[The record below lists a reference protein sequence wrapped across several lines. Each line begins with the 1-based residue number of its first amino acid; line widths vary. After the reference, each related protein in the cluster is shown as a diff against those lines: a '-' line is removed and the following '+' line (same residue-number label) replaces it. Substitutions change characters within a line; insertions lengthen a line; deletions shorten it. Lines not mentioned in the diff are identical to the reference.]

1 MQAKTLLPA
10 LVLVLAMLALAQ
22 AMGRQEV
29 IFPEIAA
36 LAFGAWV
43 MERMPWRGRALL
55 LWLSPTLAAVTGIV
69 LQQYLPHHPF
79 LAVLLAFAAVAV
91 ELRLCRSG
99 ILPAVSA
106 AILPIITRVDS
117 WWYPASVCLL
127 TGAIALGRTRLSAGA
142 PRSAP
147 GETGPDWRRWL
158 KLGVIIAAAS
168 ALALASDWLFLIAP
182 PLFVLAIELS
192 DPHHPARAHPVK
204 TLIVVSAA
212 AAIGS
217 GCLALGALIPGC
229 PLLVPAGLAL
239 ALVLALERRL
249 DLFSPPTIALALVP
263 TIVPPAYAPWYP
275 LHVALG
281 CACFVVAA
289 CLLFPAEAVRGE
301 G

>member
-1 MQAKTLLPA
+1 MQAKPLLPA
-10 LVLVLAMLALAQ
+10 LALVLAMLALAQ
-22 AMGRQEV
+22 GMGRQEI

-43 MERMPWRGRALL
+43 MDRMPWRGRALH
-55 LWLSPTLAAVTGIV
+55 LWLSPTLAAITGIV
-69 LQQYLPHHPF
+69 LQHYLPHRPF

-127 TGAIALGRTRLSAGA
+127 AGAIALGRVRLAPDA
-142 PRSAP
+142 PRTAP
-147 GETGPDWRRWL
+147 DEPGPDWWRWL
-158 KLGVIIAAAS
+158 KLGAIIAAAS
-168 ALALASDWLFLIAP
+168 ALALSSDWLFIIAP

-192 DPHHPARAHPVK
+192 DPDHPARGHPIK
-204 TLIVVSAA
+204 TVVVVSAA

-217 GCLALGALIPGC
+217 GCLALCRLLPGC
-229 PLLVPAGLAL
+229 PVLVPAGLAL
-239 ALVLALERRL
+239 ALVIVLEQRL
-249 DLFSPPTIALALVP
+249 DLFSPPAIALALVP

-275 LHVALG
+275 LHVAVG
-281 CACFVVAA
+281 GACFVVATR
-289 CLLFPAEAVRGE
+289 LLFPAVAVKGE